1 MPLLRI
7 FGSKIV
13 VKNEGISLRW
23 PSNVL
28 IFCVQINTYLFMYL
42 EQLKHVLD
50 ECDHRNQQNPPYSK
64 LHIELLEQF
73 EGSRTS
79 TNFIEPLLPNKRTE
93 QPCDVRICR
102 VGQNHVYER
111 CIYGDFGREI
121 TKYTVIYSVYIR
133 SLLFLFI
140 QLSVGL
146 WLV

>member
-1 MPLLRI
+1 MALLRI

-50 ECDHRNQQNPPYSK
+50 EYDLRNQQNPQFLK

-73 EGSRTS
+73 EGSRTV
-79 TNFIEPLLPNKRTE
+79 TNFIEPLLPKRRTE
-93 QPCDVRICR
+93 QPCCLRS
-102 VGQNHVYER
+102 
-111 CIYGDFGREI
+111 FL
-121 TKYTVIYSVYIR
+121 IR
-133 SLLFLFI
+133 L
-140 QLSVGL
+140 
-146 WLV
+146 